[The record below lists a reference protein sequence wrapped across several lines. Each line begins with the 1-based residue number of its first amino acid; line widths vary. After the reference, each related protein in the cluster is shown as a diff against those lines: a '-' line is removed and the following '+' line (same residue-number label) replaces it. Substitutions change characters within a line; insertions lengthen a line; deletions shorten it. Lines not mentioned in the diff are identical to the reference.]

1 MAISGGMIS
10 NPKRSV
16 SVDMNINRI
25 RKMVKNLYKVY
36 TSIDHTWSEN
46 KEDDFTNTYSYKVK
60 EGGLSFGARAVITL
74 KKVDENTTNVEVEM
88 QRQVGSYDTDYEVSE
103 SNKQLEA
110 IFSALSALST
120 KTEEELD
127 TLVVNETEQIETG
140 IGGFGTALM
149 VIAFIVGMIFIITA

>member
-1 MAISGGMIS
+1 MAISGGMIN
-10 NPKRSV
+10 NPKRNV

-36 TSIDHTWSEN
+36 TSIDYTWGEN

-60 EGGLSFGARAVITL
+60 EGGFSFGARAVITL

-103 SNKQLEA
+103 SNKQLES
-110 IFSALSALST
+110 IFSALSFLST
-120 KTEEELD
+120 KSEEELEKIVERKPEEKRRCARG
-127 TLVVNETEQIETG
+127 TYRTWTEEIQSG
-140 IGGFGTALM
+140 RKRN
-149 VIAFIVGMIFIITA
+149 

>member
-1 MAISGGMIS
+1 MAISGGMIR

-36 TSIDHTWSEN
+36 TSIDHTWREN

-74 KKVDENTTNVEVEM
+74 KKEDENTTNVEVEM
-88 QRQVGSYDTDYEVSE
+88 QRQVGSYDTDHEVSE
-103 SNKQLEA
+103 SNKQIEA
-110 IFSALSALST
+110 IFSALSVLST
-120 KTEEELD
+120 KNEEELD
-127 TLVVNETEQIETG
+127 TLVVNETEQIKTG

-149 VIAFIVGMIFIITA
+149 VIAFIIGMILIIIA

>member
-36 TSIDHTWSEN
+36 TSIDNTWSEN

-88 QRQVGSYDTDYEVSE
+88 QRQVGSYDTDYEVSH
-103 SNKQLEA
+103 SNEQLEA
-110 IFSALSALST
+110 IFSALSTLST

-127 TLVVNETEQIETG
+127 TLVVNEIEQIKTG

-149 VIAFIVGMIFIITA
+149 VIAFIIGMIFIITA

>member
-1 MAISGGMIS
+1 
-10 NPKRSV
+10 
-16 SVDMNINRI
+16 MNINRI

-74 KKVDENTTNVEVEM
+74 KKIDENTTNVEVEM
-88 QRQVGSYDTDYEVSE
+88 QRQAGSYDTDYEVNA
-103 SNKQLEA
+103 SNKQIEA
-110 IFSALSALST
+110 IFSALSTLST

-140 IGGFGTALM
+140 IGSFGTILM
-149 VIAFIVGMIFIITA
+149 VIAFIIGMIFIILA

>member
-10 NPKRSV
+10 NPRRSV

-36 TSIDHTWSEN
+36 ISIDHTCSEN

-103 SNKQLEA
+103 SNEQLEA
-110 IFSALSALST
+110 IFSALSTLST

-127 TLVVNETEQIETG
+127 TLVVNETEQIKTD
-140 IGGFGTALM
+140 IDGFGAALV
-149 VIAFIVGMIFIITA
+149 VIAFILGIIFIIIT

>member
-1 MAISGGMIS
+1 MAISGGMI
-10 NPKRSV
+10 NNQNRNV

-25 RKMVKNLYKVY
+25 RKIVKNLHKVY

-88 QRQVGSYDTDYEVSE
+88 QRQVGSYDTDYEVSQ

-110 IFSALSALST
+110 IFSALSFLST
-120 KTEEELD
+120 KSDEELD
-127 TLVVNETEQIETG
+127 TLVVNEDEQIQTG
-140 IGGFGTALM
+140 IGAFGTALM
-149 VIAFIVGMIFIITA
+149 VILFILGMIFIMAA

>member
-10 NPKRSV
+10 NPKRNV

-25 RKMVKNLYKVY
+25 RKIVKKLYKVY
-36 TSIDHTWSEN
+36 TSIDYAWSEN

-88 QRQVGSYDTDYEVSE
+88 QRQVGSYDTDHEVSE
-103 SNKQLEA
+103 ANNQINA
-110 IFSALSALST
+110 IFSAMSVLAA
-120 KTEEELD
+120 KTDEELNN
-127 TLVVNETEQIETG
+127 LVVSESEQIETG
-140 IGGFGTALM
+140 IGALGTAM
-149 VIAFIVGMIFIITA
+149 IVIVFILGLIGIITM